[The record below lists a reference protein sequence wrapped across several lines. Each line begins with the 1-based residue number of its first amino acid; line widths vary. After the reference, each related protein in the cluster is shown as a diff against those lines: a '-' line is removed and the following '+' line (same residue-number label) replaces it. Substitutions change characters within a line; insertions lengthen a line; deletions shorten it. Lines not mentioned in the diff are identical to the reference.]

1 MGCVFICR
9 FCELCEERFGH
20 HCISEFLK
28 WILNFLYFSEP
39 VTNSDLKIDLSP
51 DHRIQDRPFLICF
64 AMAIVPATEV
74 KFVCLFFFKCCL
86 QFTKLIL
93 LISKGLQLG
102 LKNTKFYLS
111 FSILKIL
118 HLFPQRILC
127 S

>member
-51 DHRIQDRPFLICF
+51 DQRIQDRPFLICF
-64 AMAIVPATEV
+64 AMAIVPAIEV
-74 KFVCLFFFKCCL
+74 KFVCFFF
-86 QFTKLIL
+86 
-93 LISKGLQLG
+93 
-102 LKNTKFYLS
+102 LS
-111 FSILKIL
+111 AV
-118 HLFPQRILC
+118 C
-127 S
+127 SLPN